1 METLS
6 YVQLMER
13 YLKLVDLVE
22 HSYFE
27 GWFDAGE
34 ETSENAWRV
43 SNTKQ
48 KLEDITK

>member
-22 HSYFE
+22 HSYYE
-27 GWFDAGE
+27 GWVNAGNE
-34 ETSENAWRV
+34 SPDETWRV

-48 KLEDITK
+48 KLEDMTK